1 PQGAPPAQPYGAP
14 PRPPYGAPP
23 AQPYG
28 APPPPPQGP
37 PPPYR
42 GMPQPYPRGG
52 PVAYRYMPPSRPP
65 RRSAGGT
72 VAGII
77 GAFAALGVVLIVVL
91 SALSSHRTTVQSS
104 GGSGATSPGRG
115 GGSPQTATRA
125 TATNNKL
132 YATGALSSVSCHLP
146 ALDETS
152 DSMRRFMNELSD
164 CLDATWKAQFGKSGM
179 SFAPPNRVFWLT
191 PGNSPCGNYPAPGS
205 SAFYC
210 PANNTMYVGLKHVI
224 ETSGNESVAHFAV
237 FARVIAH
244 EYGHHVQD
252 RAGILLY
259 GDRLMDE
266 SDPLG
271 RAEASRRIELQAQC
285 FAGEFLGAN
294 RTTLPLDQQQ
304 YTALVVDVQGRGD
317 ENQPADKR
325 DHGSSKHYAGWVV
338 RGIRTQDLSVCNTWT
353 AAPSAVS

>member
-1 PQGAPPAQPYGAP
+1 
-14 PRPPYGAPP
+14 
-23 AQPYG
+23 
-28 APPPPPQGP
+28 
-37 PPPYR
+37 
-42 GMPQPYPRGG
+42 MPQPYPQGG
-52 PVAYRYMPPSRPP
+52 PPVAYRYMPPRRPP

-77 GAFAALGVVLIVVL
+77 GGFAALGVVLIVVL
-91 SALSSHRTTVQSS
+91 SALSSNHTTVQS
-104 GGSGATSPGRG
+104 GGSGVTASGRG
-115 GGSPQTATRA
+115 SGGSPQSATRA
-125 TATNNKL
+125 TATDNKL
-132 YATGALSSVSCHLP
+132 YATGALDSVGCHLP

-152 DSMRRFMNELSD
+152 DTMRRFMNELSD
-164 CLDATWKAQFGKSGM
+164 CLDSTWKAQFAKTGM

-191 PGNSPCGNYPAPGS
+191 SGNSPCGNYPAPGS

-224 ETSGNESVAHFAV
+224 ETSGSESVEHFAV

-259 GDRLMDE
+259 GDRLMDQ

-294 RTTLPLDQQQ
+294 RTTLPLDQAQ
-304 YTALVVDVQGRGD
+304 YSALVVDVQGRGD

-338 RGIRTQDLSVCNTWT
+338 RGIRTQNLSACNTWT
-353 AAPSAVS
+353 ASPSAVS